1 MMRTTLNLPEDVYE
15 VARSLAALKRVS
27 LGEAVGEL
35 ARNGLKPAVQ
45 INTRKAFPSFVLPE
59 SAKPIT
65 LEQTLAAEDD
75 L

>member
-15 VARSLAALKRVS
+15 ISRSLAALKRIS
-27 LGEAVGEL
+27 LGEAVAEL

-45 INTRKAFPSFVLPE
+45 INTRNAFPSFVLPE

-65 LEQTLAAEDD
+65 LEHTLAIEDD